1 MDSEVTFHKTQSKTG
16 LNFLAKNR
24 FESHEITSA
33 KQSSFEKEQNKDRF
47 AKRGGVKWSR
57 CQSTPNLGNMNKDNP
72 ELDELKKPR
81 QTDIGAILKVL
92 SKNKFFIQTFQ
103 GKGKTRIW

>member
-1 MDSEVTFHKTQSKTG
+1 M
-16 LNFLAKNR
+16 

-57 CQSTPNLGNMNKDNP
+57 CQSTPNLGNMNKDNA

-92 SKNKFFIQTFQ
+92 SKIKIINSNLSRKRRDPNLVAVAHRESAANREWATIH
-103 GKGKTRIW
+103 R